1 MARQLPTMELMNT
14 HDRSRRWGRLFGG
27 VVAGLVALVLVVLG
41 LGAAEPDIL
50 DGVGHGHR

>member
-1 MARQLPTMELMNT
+1 VARQLPTMELMNT